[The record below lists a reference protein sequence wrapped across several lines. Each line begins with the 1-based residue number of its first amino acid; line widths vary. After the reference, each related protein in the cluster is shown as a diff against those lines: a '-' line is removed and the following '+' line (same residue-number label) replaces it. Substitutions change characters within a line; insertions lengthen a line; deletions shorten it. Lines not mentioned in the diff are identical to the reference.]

1 MATASFQAR
10 LERIQNAQA
19 QTGQATAT
27 SFRAAGATG
36 VQAATAVKRNRN
48 RSRSQL
54 MEHMKSIVMGLV
66 LGCLIAVALIGLS
79 VENSPWGAGTDW
91 HTLVFYPTMG
101 GLGLAPLLL
110 LVSLFNASSRPGFA
124 LFSLG
129 YLTGIVVPLFI

>member
-10 LERIQNAQA
+10 LERIQNAQV
-19 QTGQATAT
+19 QTGQATVT

-48 RSRSQL
+48 RSQL
-54 MEHMKSIVMGLV
+54 MEHMKSIFLGLV
-66 LGCLIAVALIGLS
+66 LGCLVAVALIGLS

-91 HTLVFYPTMG
+91 HTLVFYPAMG

>member
-48 RSRSQL
+48 RSQL